1 MFCTTTLPS
10 WILACILGLD
20 DVQSWLFFNG
30 YLEDIA
36 VEVAHKTVMEYMAV
50 VEQQMALVDYTETCS
65 LNKMVVDYFSAVLG
79 SLGILNARSGG
90 NAVNLQQHISEK
102 ISRIPGLNEIRN
114 PFDVSLENLQGIPDS
129 LSTLSQYLTRLRQQ
143 FNDTVRSQSPGAG
156 AGMLDPPRDD
166 VRNAILSCIIAGIC
180 VTVVN
185 KLKQTATNYHHT
197 SANKLKQSFRSS
209 TIIASFIDGWI
220 MTPISLL
227 QNLNQ
232 LRPTR
237 LWGVYTKLK
246 IFNMTCYKKGN
257 PTVCGK

>member
-1 MFCTTTLPS
+1 MLSNSKRKVELC
-10 WILACILGLD
+10 LGK
-20 DVQSWLFFNG
+20 NG
-30 YLEDIA
+30 SNLRKESRKETED
-36 VEVAHKTVMEYMAV
+36 
-50 VEQQMALVDYTETCS
+50 
-65 LNKMVVDYFSAVLG
+65 FSAVLG

-246 IFNMTCYKKGN
+246 IFNMTCYKKGT
-257 PTVCGK
+257 PSVCGQVKMVESLPRYRKIFC

>member
-1 MFCTTTLPS
+1 MLSNSKRKVELC
-10 WILACILGLD
+10 LGK
-20 DVQSWLFFNG
+20 NG
-30 YLEDIA
+30 SNLRKESRKETED
-36 VEVAHKTVMEYMAV
+36 
-50 VEQQMALVDYTETCS
+50 
-65 LNKMVVDYFSAVLG
+65 FSAVLG

-129 LSTLSQYLTRLRQQ
+129 LI
-143 FNDTVRSQSPGAG
+143 RSESPGAG

-246 IFNMTCYKKGN
+246 IFNMTCYKKGT
-257 PTVCGK
+257 PSVCGQVKMVESFRDIGNIFC